1 VKIRKATAV
10 PRACRVFDPLACC
23 CEDKKAHKCSCLA
36 QLLKLKMDRYQKHC
50 GGLRQQGS
58 AVRSALDNASKDRQP
73 SILEP
78 IESGDVILAV

>member
-1 VKIRKATAV
+1 M
-10 PRACRVFDPLACC
+10 
-23 CEDKKAHKCSCLA
+23 A

-78 IESGDVILAV
+78 TESGDVILAV